1 MSEPMMTTEE
11 IAAATA
17 LCEKAPFAIGEFRRL
32 VMEKLGVSG
41 CLEAT
46 QLAELSTE
54 SAKALASLTE
64 AYAEIEWLRAYN
76 VPASLVAELIADA
89 AQRYCPELERVE
101 AEAYANSRWVHDKRL
116 AEPRT

>member
-1 MSEPMMTTEE
+1 MTPEE

-17 LCEKAPFAIGEFRRL
+17 LCEKAPFAIEEFRRL

-64 AYAEIEWLRAYN
+64 AYAEIAQVKDIHALIVEGTMEWCAACTTSWPCATLQVLWNHSLRTRN
-76 VPASLVAELIADA
+76 E
-89 AQRYCPELERVE
+89 
-101 AEAYANSRWVHDKRL
+101 
-116 AEPRT
+116 